1 MADDVD
7 KIVEGLRV
15 ICDGQ
20 YGTVQFFGVIPPATG
35 LWYGIEWDDD
45 GRGKHSGEHE
55 GVKYFECSRPGSGSF
70 VRESKL
76 EFGVSYVEA
85 LMSKFNDLHHREETE
100 DLEFFYCIG
109 EDKLHVVEDKL
120 QQLKYVNLR
129 STNVSRAGNEK
140 SFGNITPNIVELDL
154 SKTLLSDWNE
164 VLKIV
169 KVLPQLMKLDVSET
183 RLNSVLKRLD
193 ADGYP
198 TDDVKLPLKTLV
210 VNKAN
215 LDWQQVLA
223 ISSLFGNLEELYA
236 CFNKIQSLKGG
247 DLKRLGK
254 LQKLNLEGNDLS
266 DWNDILLLQV
276 LPFLDTLVLNDTK
289 LDIVSFPGDVSEAS
303 DVFSNLKSLS
313 LSQTMI
319 SSWSSTNQ
327 MNRLLS
333 LRKLTFKRCP
343 LVKDIPEY
351 EARQEL
357 IVRLE
362 KSSKLNQ
369 SDVTVKERQAAERA
383 YLKKYGKEWLAAGGS
398 PENQGKVDMGF
409 KVKHPRYLSLLK
421 THDVP
426 EGLGLM
432 ASLGSTLKDNL
443 VVVTIACVNDPEKKP
458 IIKKLPRTM
467 TVSKLKGLLQ
477 WRFKVPSVSQ
487 MLSYVDQSG
496 HEVDMDDNLRTLSF
510 YSVESNDTINVR
522 W

>member
-7 KIVEGLRV
+7 EVVEGRRV

-20 YGTVQFFGVIPPATG
+20 YGTVKFFGTVPPATG

-70 VRESKL
+70 ARASKL

-109 EDKLHVVEDKL
+109 EEKLQGVEDKL
-120 QQLKYVNLR
+120 KQLKHANLR
-129 STNVSRAGNEK
+129 LTNLSKAGNEK
-140 SFGNITPNIVELDL
+140 SLGNITPNIVELDL
-154 SKTLLSDWNE
+154 SKTLLSDWRE

-169 KVLPQLMKLDVSET
+169 EVLPQLTKLDVSET
-183 RLNSVLKRLD
+183 RLNVSKRPD
-193 ADGYP
+193 VDGHP
-198 TDDVKLPLKTLV
+198 AGDVKLPLKTLV
-210 VNKAN
+210 VNKTN
-215 LDWQQVLA
+215 MDWQQVLA
-223 ISSLFGNLEELYA
+223 ISSSFGNLEELYV
-236 CFNKIQSLKGG
+236 CFNKIQHLKGG
-247 DLKRLGK
+247 DLKHLAK
-254 LQKLNLEGNDLS
+254 LRKLNLEGNDLS
-266 DWNDILLLQV
+266 DWNDILSLQV
-276 LPFLDTLVLNDTK
+276 LTFLESLVLNDTK
-289 LDIVSFPGDVSEAS
+289 LNIVSFPGDVSEAS

-313 LSQTMI
+313 LSKTMI
-319 SSWSSTNQ
+319 SNWSSINQ

-351 EARQEL
+351 EARQDV
-357 IVRLE
+357 IARLA

-398 PENQGKVDMGF
+398 RENLEGKVDVGF
-409 KVKHPRYLSLLK
+409 KVKQPRYLSLLK

-426 EGLGLM
+426 EVLGAM
-432 ASLGSTLKDNL
+432 TSLGSALKDNL

-458 IIKKLPRTM
+458 VIKKLPRTL
-467 TVSKLKGLLQ
+467 TISKLKGMMQRL
-477 WRFKVPSVSQ
+477 FKVPSVRQ
-487 MLSYVDQSG
+487 MLSYVDQTG
-496 HEVDMDDNLRTLSF
+496 REIEMDDDLRPLSF
-510 YSVESNDTINVR
+510 YSLESGDTINVR